1 MIEII
6 ETEPTLMEKIRSI
19 SEYYSQ
25 EHQLKKAKEELR
37 ELLAELEAAQI
48 INGEIVLPGNTW
60 SEVGDVNIM
69 NIQLAMQ
76 HGKEDKVLEQMRY
89 KVDRQLR
96 RMRGGEKE
104 NSVAAGDD
112 EKIYKCEIRGGQE

>member
-19 SEYYSQ
+19 SEYYSP
-25 EHQLKKAKEELR
+25 EHQLKKAKEELQ

-76 HGKEDKVLEQMRY
+76 HGKIDKVREQMEY
-89 KVDRQLR
+89 KVNRQLR
-96 RMRGGEKE
+96 RIEAEKKKTAWQQGIMSRFTE
-104 NSVAAGDD
+104 V
-112 EKIYKCEIRGGQE
+112 E

>member
-6 ETEPTLMEKIRSI
+6 NMEPTLLEKIRSI

-37 ELLAELEAAQI
+37 ELLAELEATQI

-60 SEVGDVNIM
+60 SEVADAMIM
-69 NIQLAMQ
+69 CIQLAMQ
-76 HGKEDKVLEQMRY
+76 HKKEKNVLEQMEY
-89 KVDRQLR
+89 KVNRQLR
-96 RMRGGEKE
+96 RIEAEKKKTAWQQGIMSRFTE
-104 NSVAAGDD
+104 V
-112 EKIYKCEIRGGQE
+112 K